1 LRALLPSLVP
11 VRSGWGRERV
21 ASNRRARKRLA
32 GLQAIKIIQAQRVAR
47 AEPVMNF
54 GEDHGGV
61 MGKIGGKN
69 PGMIGLIFQV
79 YFSFGAGVKTR

>member
-1 LRALLPSLVP
+1 
-11 VRSGWGRERV
+11 
-21 ASNRRARKRLA
+21 
-32 GLQAIKIIQAQRVAR
+32 
-47 AEPVMNF
+47 MNF